1 MTEDFQP
8 FSSGEARDRFL
19 AHLALLEKSWPI
31 QHQSEMVRTRYGD
44 TFVRIGGHTDAPPL
58 VLLPGGQSSSLIWR
72 RLIEPLSTRFRT
84 YAIDAIYDEG
94 RSIPTRRVPTVDD
107 LRLWIDDVLDGLG
120 LGSGIT
126 MAGQSY
132 GCYASAEYALHAPQ
146 RLKQLAWIAPVMI
159 AAPLSNEFVERL
171 MLVTDGKRQSLE
183 EYCRWV
189 MPFIATNYPD
199 EFDKR
204 IAEILL
210 VRECYGKMFPPVR
223 AAMMSDDDLR
233 RLATP
238 TLLILGDRDG
248 ATSDASKAVE
258 RVMSLMP
265 HINTML
271 VQNAGHDIVATE
283 TNLLAERLLKFF
295 RTNIS
300 VASVEENA
308 HGV

>member
-1 MTEDFQP
+1 MDC
-8 FSSGEARDRFL
+8 ACHDRC
-19 AHLALLEKSWPI
+19 S
-31 QHQSEMVRTRYGD
+31 
-44 TFVRIGGHTDAPPL
+44 
-58 VLLPGGQSSSLIWR
+58 
-72 RLIEPLSTRFRT
+72 
-84 YAIDAIYDEG
+84 
-94 RSIPTRRVPTVDD
+94 
-107 LRLWIDDVLDGLG
+107 
-120 LGSGIT
+120 
-126 MAGQSY
+126 
-132 GCYASAEYALHAPQ
+132 
-146 RLKQLAWIAPVMI
+146 
-159 AAPLSNEFVERL
+159 LSNEFVERL